1 MARRTTVQMIDDVD
15 GSLIKEGQG
24 ETVEFSLGGVS
35 YTIDLNHKHANELYD
50 QFAFWVEHAEK
61 TGGRKARRSTTAAAP
76 KKGRQDLQ
84 DVRAWAKDN
93 GFAVSARG
101 RISQEIQDAYD
112 AAH

>member
-15 GSLIKEGQG
+15 GSLIKDGQG
-24 ETVEFSLGGVS
+24 ETVEFAVGGVN
-35 YTIDLNHKHANELYD
+35 YTIDLNHKHANELFD

-61 TGGRKARRSTTAAAP
+61 IGGRKTRRAGSAAP
-76 KKGRQDLQ
+76 KKGRQNLQ
-84 DVRAWAKDN
+84 DVRTWAKDN

>member
-15 GSLIKEGQG
+15 GSLIKDGQG
-24 ETVEFSLGGVS
+24 ETVEFAVGGVS

-50 QFAFWVEHAEK
+50 QFAYWIEHAEK
-61 TGGRKARRSTTAAAP
+61 VGGRKARRAP
-76 KKGRQDLQ
+76 ATSAKKSRQNLQ
-84 DVRAWAKDN
+84 DVRAWAKEN
-93 GFAVSARG
+93 GFEVSTRG

>member
-24 ETVEFSLGGVS
+24 ETVEFSIGGVS
-35 YTIDLNHKHANELYD
+35 YSIDLNNKHANELFD
-50 QFAFWVEHAEK
+50 QFAFWIEHAEK
-61 TGGRKARRSTTAAAP
+61 VGGRKARRATASTGSKP
-76 KKGRQDLQ
+76 RQNLQ
-84 DVRAWAKDN
+84 EVRAWAKEN
-93 GFAVSARG
+93 GFEVSTRG